1 MMGQDPFYFD
11 FSKQPDNEI
20 WYTTFDNKKLENN
33 SGKSD
38 DLYFK
43 GTNYYTTGLEF
54 IKHTY
59 ENGIGKI
66 IYNKP
71 ITKLGE
77 NAIQLPLFGMQI
89 KLNIISFPKQ
99 LYNIQAY
106 CFNQYDDYAKSHIT
120 TIFQVK
126 NTSIILSQC
135 SLVPYKMYV
144 QPNVTATIYSTHYNT
159 TIIQRKM

>member
-1 MMGQDPFYFD
+1 MMVQDPFYFD

-43 GTNYYTTGLEF
+43 GINYYTEGLQF

-77 NAIQLPLFGMQI
+77 FAFQLNYRNGP
-89 KLNIISFPKQ
+89 KLNVISFPKQ
-99 LYNIQAY
+99 FYNFQAY
-106 CFNQYDDYAKSHIT
+106 CFNQYDNYAAMRITAIFHIVT
-120 TIFQVK
+120 G
-126 NTSIILSQC
+126 NIILGIL
-135 SLVPYKMYV
+135 SLVPYKIYV
-144 QPNVTATIYSTHYNT
+144 QPTVNVTILSTHYNT
-159 TIIQRKM
+159 TIVQHRM

>member
-1 MMGQDPFYFD
+1 MMVQDPFYFD

-43 GTNYYTTGLEF
+43 GINYYTEGLQF

-77 NAIQLPLFGMQI
+77 SAIQLPIFGKQI
-89 KLNIISFPKQ
+89 KLNVISFPKQ
-99 LYNIQAY
+99 FYNCQAY
-106 CFNQYDDYAKSHIT
+106 CFNQYDDYATMRIIA
-120 TIFQVK
+120 IFPIVTG
-126 NTSIILSQC
+126 NIILGQL
-135 SLVPYKMYV
+135 SLVPYKIYV
-144 QPNVTATIYSTHYNT
+144 QPNVNVTIFSTHYNT
-159 TIIQRKM
+159 TIIQRRM

>member
-1 MMGQDPFYFD
+1 MSMLRNSLMMVQEPFYID

-33 SGKSD
+33 
-38 DLYFK
+38 Y
-43 GTNYYTTGLEF
+43 YYTEGLQF

-77 NAIQLPLFGMQI
+77 TAIQLNYINGP
-89 KLNIISFPKQ
+89 KLNVISFPK
-99 LYNIQAY
+99 
-106 CFNQYDDYAKSHIT
+106 
-120 TIFQVK
+120 
-126 NTSIILSQC
+126 
-135 SLVPYKMYV
+135 
-144 QPNVTATIYSTHYNT
+144 
-159 TIIQRKM
+159 